1 MNIQY
6 SCMYLILLLSFIS
19 NPFLSARSESKSTS
33 SSSSHPHDKTKVKRA
48 DYVIVGVGTAGAVL
62 AKKLSN
68 DKKTSV
74 VALHRGENL
83 TQDPE
88 IKFSRNAFTTVL
100 SVLAGSSFYETG
112 MTIPQLNVD
121 NRPLLWA
128 IGLPEG
134 GDSSINAGMWARGTN
149 DIYAQWEAVAGPEWS
164 VNRIEQIYKKLENY
178 HGKTTNPAARG
189 FNGPLDVRQV
199 PANEVGKKFN
209 QAVINATGFP
219 YVLDYN
225 DPKTPI
231 GSSDRYQNTQKGRNG
246 RLRVSSATAFLN
258 KKVITPD
265 GHGVHGRKLRVIF
278 NSTALRTIWN
288 GNRAIGVEYLSKDG
302 KIQQVYANKAV
313 IICCGLR
320 SSTFLLHSGV
330 GPRPLLE
337 SLNIPVVFDNPN
349 VGQNL
354 ADQTLVPMLYTTNPK
369 DFPEVNPN
377 SIFSQISWLPAP
389 GGDPHVR
396 KFQFISMNLLPGLS
410 SVIFELANPKSR
422 GNITINSSDPTAPPV
437 INIGMFSDPE
447 DLALYIQGFQVYI
460 KNINQALKLIDP
472 LYQLVIPDPAII
484 DNTTLL
490 TEYIKEIVFS
500 YQCFQS
506 HCRMAPLN
514 QGGVV
519 NSQGYVYGVQN
530 LIVADD
536 SIVPVAMDGTPMATA
551 YLIAYNIARML
562 IHK

>member
-1 MNIQY
+1 MLNY
-6 SCMYLILLLSFIS
+6 RSFYLILLLTFIS
-19 NPFLSARSESKSTS
+19 HSLLSAHCPGNRSDSFSES
-33 SSSSHPHDKTKVKRA
+33 HDKARVKRA
-48 DYVIVGVGTAGAVL
+48 DYVIVGLGTAGAVL
-62 AKKLSN
+62 ARKLSN

-74 VALHRGENL
+74 IALHSGENL

-88 IKFSRNAFTTVL
+88 IKFSRNALTTVL

-121 NRPLLWA
+121 NRELLWA

-149 DIYAQWEAVAGPEWS
+149 EVYAQWEAVAGPEWS
-164 VNRIEQIYKKLENY
+164 VNRIENIYKKLENY

-189 FNGPLDVRQV
+189 FHGPVDIRQV
-199 PANEVGKKFN
+199 QANEVGKKFN
-209 QAVINATGFP
+209 QAVIEATGFP

-225 DPKTPI
+225 NPQTPI

-258 KKVITPD
+258 ENVITPD
-265 GHGVHGRKLRVIF
+265 GRGVNGRKLRVLF
-278 NSTALRTIWN
+278 NSMTLKTIWN
-288 GNRAIGVEYLSKDG
+288 NNKAIGVEYLSKNG
-302 KIQQVYANKAV
+302 QLQQVYANKAV
-313 IICCGLR
+313 IVCCGLR

-337 SLNIPVVFDNPN
+337 SLDIPVVFDNPN

-369 DFPEVNPN
+369 DFPKIEPN
-377 SIFSQISWLPAP
+377 SVFSQISWLPAP
-389 GGDPHVR
+389 GGDPNIR
-396 KFQFISMNLLPGLS
+396 KFQFISMNLFPGLS
-410 SVIFELANPKSR
+410 AVLFELAQPKSR
-422 GNITINSSDPTAPPV
+422 GNIIIDSPDPTAPPV
-437 INIGMFSDPE
+437 INIGMFSNPE
-447 DLALYIQGFQVYI
+447 DLELYIQGFQVYI
-460 KNINQALKLIDP
+460 KNINQALKLVDP
-472 LYQLVIPDPAII
+472 LYQLIIPDPAII
-484 DNTTLL
+484 DDTELL
-490 TEYIKEIVFS
+490 TAFIKEIVFS

-519 NSQGYVYGVQN
+519 NSQGYVYGVEN

-536 SIVPVAMDGTPMATA
+536 SVVPVAMDGTPMASA
-551 YLIAYNIARML
+551 YLIAYNIAQML
-562 IHK
+562 INK